1 MILEARGLT
10 KRFGPLVALD
20 GADLDV
26 APGEVHAVL
35 GENGAGKS
43 TLMNLL
49 FGALQPDAGT
59 IRWRG
64 GETAWRSPADALA
77 AGIGMVHQHFTLVP
91 ALTVWEN
98 IWLSHPARPGLRLD
112 PFRARRALR
121 DLSDRFTLDLDP
133 GARVEDLPVGTQQR
147 VEIAK
152 ALAREPDLLIL
163 DEPTAVLAPD
173 ETRGLFEGVRA
184 LTAAG
189 TAILFIS
196 HKLEE
201 VLEVSDRIT
210 VLRRGRVT
218 ASCARSEADVPRLTG
233 SIIGDG
239 KTGWSRAPRATVER
253 VPAAEGD
260 QPGEE
265 GGERPRGRV
274 LLEVAGLSRRPR
286 AHGSPLRDIGFTLRA
301 GDVLGV
307 AGVAGNGQRELV
319 SALAGVDDIERGSVR
334 LLGRD
339 VTAAP
344 AEERWRRGLSVLP
357 GDRGREGLALD
368 APVWENLALRQFG
381 APWAREGLLV
391 DPAVHVTRASALI
404 ARHDVRASGPEA
416 PARSLSGGNQQ
427 KLLLAR
433 ELAADPKVLVLLNPT
448 RGLDIGAADTLLR
461 TLRSLARGGRAV
473 LLVSTEL
480 DEILA
485 FADRFAVM
493 YEGLWS
499 EVAGP
504 DRAAIGAR
512 MIGAAV

>member
-1 MILEARGLT
+1 LILEARGLT

-20 GADLDV
+20 GVDLDV
-26 APGEVHAVL
+26 ARGEVHATL

-49 FGALQPDAGT
+49 FGALLPDAGT
-59 IRWRG
+59 LRWRG
-64 GETAWRSPADALA
+64 REVVWRSPADALA

-91 ALTVWEN
+91 ALSVWEN
-98 IWLSHPARPGLRLD
+98 VWLSHPARPGLRLD

-121 DLSDRFTLDLDP
+121 DLSDRFALDLDP
-133 GARVEDLPVGTQQR
+133 RARVEDLPVGAQQR

-152 ALAREPDLLIL
+152 ALAREPALLIL

-173 ETRGLFEGVRA
+173 EVRGLFEGIRA
-184 LTAAG
+184 LTSSG
-189 TAILFIS
+189 TAVLFIS

-218 ASCARSEADVPRLTG
+218 ASCPRSEADVPRLTG

-239 KTGWSRAPRATVER
+239 TTGWSRTPRTIVDRPPATPGGH
-253 VPAAEGD
+253 PA
-260 QPGEE
+260 GEA
-265 GGERPRGRV
+265 GARDRNRI
-274 LLEVAGLSRRPR
+274 LLEVTGLTRRARP
-286 AHGSPLRDIGFTLRA
+286 HGPALRDVGFTLRA
-301 GDVLGV
+301 GEVLGV
-307 AGVAGNGQRELV
+307 AGVDGNGQRELV
-319 SALAGVDDIERGSVR
+319 ATLAGVDEVERGSVR
-334 LLGRD
+334 LFGRD
-339 VTAAP
+339 VTAASP
-344 AEERWRRGLSVLP
+344 EERWQLGLSVLP

-391 DPAVHVTRASALI
+391 DPAVHVARASALI
-404 ARHDVRASGPEA
+404 ARHDVRAAGPEA

-448 RGLDIGAADTLLR
+448 RGLDIGGADTLLR
-461 TLRSLARGGRAV
+461 TLRSLANTGRAV

-493 YEGLWS
+493 YQGIWS
-499 EVAGP
+499 EVDGA

-512 MIGAAV
+512 MIGATA